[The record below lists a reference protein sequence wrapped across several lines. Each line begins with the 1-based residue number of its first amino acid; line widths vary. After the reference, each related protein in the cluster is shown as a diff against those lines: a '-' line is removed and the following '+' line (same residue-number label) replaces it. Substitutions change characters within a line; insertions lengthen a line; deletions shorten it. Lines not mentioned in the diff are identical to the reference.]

1 MNQILLAE
9 IHHSFCGYCSG
20 VSSFNQFIHELSVDS
35 DTGSSVD
42 YSSGEEYTD
51 DDDDD
56 TPSTPLS
63 QSSRASRTSSF
74 GRHERHWG
82 NWVLWFRYI
91 LALMLLPAKFVM
103 GILLYFSSASPFRGS
118 TVSTT
123 MEELQQLDS
132 DSNKKALKDHI
143 MQRATDRRRGVI
155 EVCFKSI

>member
-1 MNQILLAE
+1 MVL
-9 IHHSFCGYCSG
+9 FFGYCSG

-42 YSSGEEYTD
+42 YSSGEDYTD

-63 QSSRASRTSSF
+63 QSSRFSRTSSF
-74 GRHERHWG
+74 GRRDKHWG

-91 LALMLLPAKFVM
+91 LAWMLFPAKFLI
-103 GILLYFSSASPFRGS
+103 GILLYFSSASSFRGS
-118 TVSTT
+118 NVSTT
-123 MEELQQLDS
+123 LEELQQLDS

-155 EVCFKSI
+155 EVCFKYI